1 MSNLIRKYTP
11 PTCTLEIW
19 GNSSPLAV
27 WLGKNVLNDAH
38 FQLRFDDPRLSEEK
52 QVTIKGDRTQLQL
65 LGEIVANYVQN
76 LLSSPVSTL
85 SFVASGSPESHLPSL
100 PSLHCQGLLQHQL
113 FLGSLLTD

>member
-11 PTCTLEIW
+11 PTCTLEVW

-27 WLGKNVLNDAH
+27 WLGKNVLKDAH

-100 PSLHCQGLLQHQL
+100 PSLRCQGL
-113 FLGSLLTD
+113 